1 MKTQDLKPARRAA
14 APTACGEVAGGGAGE
29 RGEAEGAG
37 GLDGD
42 RHDAVLEGVRRVAG
56 VVLHIQAAGD
66 AQLGGEPVGLDEL
79 GETGVQVGLVGHVRG
94 DRQQR
99 GVAPD
104 VVRTGL
110 DLLPQALGV
119 AARQVVGDFERPE
132 TFLARED
139 RAEREARA
147 ALAAGQRGG
156 GAQSDGGGVFGDL
169 HSHGGEAL
177 SPHLP
182 RDESRHETDLAPSLA
197 GSLTRA
203 GRQRPGGKTGWRVA
217 GASTGRIP
225 LPLWMSGMAL
235 GRNPGVCGADPD
247 MRRSSALFKTVT
259 EGTDG

>member
-1 MKTQDLKPARRAA
+1 MKPARRGRGADRA
-14 APTACGEVAGGGAGE
+14 GEVAGGGAGQG
-29 RGEAEGAG
+29 GEAEGAG

-56 VVLHIQAAGD
+56 VVLDVQTAGD

-79 GETGVQVGLVGHVRG
+79 GEAGVEVGLVGHVGG

-104 VVRTGL
+104 VVRAGL
-110 DLLPQALGV
+110 DPLAQALGV

-132 TFLARED
+132 TLLAGED

-156 GAQSDGGGVFGDL
+156 GAQSDGGGVFGDGL